1 MRKVHLRRPSPA
13 LVVALLALFVAL
25 GGTASAAFI
34 ITGRNVKNGSLT
46 GKDVKNGSLGSSDIK
61 NHSLTGKDIKGR
73 VRGPR
78 GPAGAPG
85 SAKAFADVLGSGQV
99 NGFASKNI
107 LRVSR
112 PAAGVYCFYLSFQ
125 PVNVTATL
133 DSVATGSAD
142 VVKATLKHDDTR
154 GDACSGVESASV
166 HVLNVNGKHPGATN
180 AEFYVNFN

>member
-13 LVVALLALFVAL
+13 FVVALLALFVAL
-25 GGTASAAFI
+25 GGSASAAFL
-34 ITGRNVKNGSLT
+34 ITGRNVKDGSLT
-46 GKDVKNGSLGSSDIK
+46 GRDVKNGSLGSSDIK

-85 SAKAFADVLGSGQV
+85 SAKAYADVLGNGQP
-99 NGFASKNI
+99 NGFFTKNI
-107 LRVSR
+107 VRISR
-112 PAAGVYCFYLSFQ
+112 PSPGLYCFYLSFQ

-154 GDACSGVESASV
+154 GDKCAGVESASV
-166 HVLNVNGKHPGATN
+166 HVLNINGKNPGATN